1 MACAPTCTLNGRL
14 LIEILSRCSDF
25 WEHGSRAVRAASMA
39 AASQLLRTV
48 CAFLN
53 DEAAEFLSAAIPPS
67 GVTSVAQASA
77 VYNEVIP
84 VMQWLCSRLVEPN
97 LNGSPS
103 KRAADNIGGSLFL
116 TECILTLTTALP
128 RNVQNNLHFTAFL
141 WQKFCPT
148 LAAALGSPGRVN
160 VGKKFTYRLKVT
172 YNLFGSI

>member
-97 LNGSPS
+97 LSGSPS